1 MGTGGIFSSYGGD
14 GGSKLLDVRRSQDS
28 CLVTRETSGISSR
41 LGRAIQMLLKVIRE
55 TQGPILVATVILGFL
70 SVFKK
75 SKALSPFE
83 ALNSSCLSRC
93 ERDVRPP
100 VQMRH

>member
-1 MGTGGIFSSYGGD
+1 MRD
-14 GGSKLLDVRRSQDS
+14 
-28 CLVTRETSGISSR
+28 TSVFSSR
-41 LGRAIQMLLKVIRE
+41 LARAIRMLLEVSQE
-55 TQGPILVATVILGFL
+55 TQGPILVATVILGSL
-70 SVFKK
+70 SIFKK

-100 VQMRH
+100 VQMRR